1 MGSSHPT
8 LVKIRPAKSI
18 ARGAQDR
25 SSRMFFSYT
34 CLLAGLALVHGQGQQ
49 QQQQFIDSL
58 RGQGF
63 TDDNIR
69 AFFAS
74 QQNQQQ
80 NRQPA
85 QQNFQQQQQQPPQ
98 QQNFG
103 QPPQQQQQ
111 NFQQQQGFQQGQQQ
125 QQQQQG
131 FRQQQQ
137 GLPPAFQQPQ
147 QPQQARPQQVRQ
159 QAPAPQAP
167 QAQQPPQR
175 SQMGFRVSVDNEDY
189 GQINM
194 ELFDEVVPRTAR
206 NLYSI
211 ASGQNQN
218 GFTYTNSIF
227 HRIIP
232 QFMLQG
238 GDFENFLVKH
248 GSPGLLSMANSGPDT
263 NGAQF
268 FITTVKTDWLDG
280 KHVVFG
286 RIDDQES
293 FNIVKRIELLGQSSG
308 KPSKRVSITQSGV
321 LATGCCCTQ

>member
-1 MGSSHPT
+1 MG
-8 LVKIRPAKSI
+8 I

-85 QQNFQQQQQQPPQ
+85 QQNFQQQQQPPQ

-111 NFQQQQGFQQGQQQ
+111 NFQQQQ
-125 QQQQQG
+125 
-131 FRQQQQ
+131 
-137 GLPPAFQQPQ
+137 AFQQPQ

-175 SQMGFRVSVDNEDY
+175 SKVYFRVSVDNEDY

-206 NLYSI
+206 NFYSI

-238 GDFENFLVKH
+238 GDFENFDGTGGQSIYGRKFEDENFLVKH
-248 GSPGLLSMANSGPDT
+248 GSPGLLS
-263 NGAQF
+263 
-268 FITTVKTDWLDG
+268 
-280 KHVVFG
+280 
-286 RIDDQES
+286 
-293 FNIVKRIELLGQSSG
+293 
-308 KPSKRVSITQSGV
+308 
-321 LATGCCCTQ
+321 

>member
-8 LVKIRPAKSI
+8 LVKISPAKSI

-85 QQNFQQQQQQPPQ
+85 QQNFQQQQQPPQ

-103 QPPQQQQQ
+103 QPH
-111 NFQQQQGFQQGQQQ
+111 
-125 QQQQQG
+125 
-131 FRQQQQ
+131 QQQ

-175 SQMGFRVSVDNEDY
+175 SKVYFRVSVDNEDY

-194 ELFDEVVPRTAR
+194 ELLDEVVPRTAR
-206 NLYSI
+206 NFYSI

-232 QFMLQG
+232 QFMLQD
-238 GDFENFLVKH
+238 GDFENFDGTGGQSIYGRKFEDENFLVKH

-280 KHVVFG
+280 KHVVF
-286 RIDDQES
+286 E
-293 FNIVKRIELLGQSSG
+293 RIELLGQSSG
-308 KPSKRVSITQSGV
+308 KPSKRVTITQSGV
-321 LATGCCCTQ
+321 LATGCCCTQD

>member
-8 LVKIRPAKSI
+8 LVKISPAKSI

-85 QQNFQQQQQQPPQ
+85 QQNFQQQQQPPQ

-111 NFQQQQGFQQGQQQ
+111 NFQQ
-125 QQQQQG
+125 
-131 FRQQQQ
+131 
-137 GLPPAFQQPQ
+137 
-147 QPQQARPQQVRQ
+147 QQARPQQVRQ

-167 QAQQPPQR
+167 QAQQPPQG
-175 SQMGFRVSVDNEDY
+175 SKVYFRVSVDNEDY

-206 NLYSI
+206 NFYSI

-238 GDFENFLVKH
+238 GDFENFDGTGGQSIYGRKFEDENFLVKH

-308 KPSKRVSITQSGV
+308 KPQKRVTITQSGV
-321 LATGCCCTQ
+321 LATGCCCTQDTRLRCG

>member
-8 LVKIRPAKSI
+8 LVKISPAKSI

-103 QPPQQQQQ
+103 QTPQQQQQ
-111 NFQQQQGFQQGQQQ
+111 NFQQQQGF
-125 QQQQQG
+125 
-131 FRQQQQ
+131 
-137 GLPPAFQQPQ
+137 PPAFLQPQ

-175 SQMGFRVSVDNEDY
+175 SKVYFRVSVDNEDY

-206 NLYSI
+206 NFYSI

-238 GDFENFLVKH
+238 GDFENFDGTGGQSIYGRKFEDENFLVKH

-280 KHVVFG
+280 KHVVF
-286 RIDDQES
+286 E
-293 FNIVKRIELLGQSSG
+293 RIELLGQSSG
-308 KPSKRVSITQSGV
+308 KPSKRVTITQSGV
-321 LATGCCCTQ
+321 LATGCCCTQD